1 MVNNKNN
8 KRSTI
13 INFAKSV
20 AKKHNIPVDI
30 FLALLNQESGFNPN
44 AKSKAGAMGVG
55 QLMPATAKAL
65 GVKDPWDYKQN
76 IEGAAKYFKQCLAN
90 GRNIAKAIKGRNPI
104 DLALA
109 SYNAG
114 IGAVKRY
121 QGVPPYAETQNYVR
135 SIQAGRKKFANMA
148 PIAEVATIENTE
160 IPTVLEGSV
169 SNDGVITG
177 AAANP
182 MDAIASGYSNEDLL
196 RKSLDPT
203 SLEGL
208 VDRINRQQYTN
219 ADIYRT
225 QVNPL
230 LNRQV
235 GNLTQDELLAL
246 EKSRREGLQQGLNS
260 LVSDRQGMYDRIN
273 NAYNQYMQDLQN
285 DYRLR
290 NTGYYVSP
298 EDIQRSQLMQ
308 QRAAVINAR
317 NGQYIPVTPEQ
328 VAQQQYQA
336 QIANQYG
343 VPYEQYMAA
352 MADIQAKQQAA
363 QMQQVQDYIT
373 YAKNNGATDQEII
386 KAFGDNEFIKQA
398 VELSKNQGDY
408 ERQVAQEIT
417 RGVGQLQSDSMKE
430 IARIY
435 SSLPDNA
442 KDAYA
447 AQVSAQTGITGDQI
461 KAAAQRYSADTT
473 YAYQTRG
480 QDVDFETAKMQ
491 QAAKD
496 LNAAANWY
504 QSTSPFM
511 TGYSRQE
518 AANIPYTLPQ
528 SARGVVVNPNLTAQE
543 YQGLVNPQG
552 VTQAPQMNTTNPF
565 SWGNMMN
572 NFQNRLRNVT
582 QE

>member
-1 MVNNKNN
+1 MASNNNN
-8 KRSTI
+8 KRRTI

-76 IEGAAKYFKQCLAN
+76 IEGAAKYFKQCLVN
-90 GRNIAKAIKGRNPI
+90 GRNIAKAIKGRDPI

-121 QGVPPYAETQNYVR
+121 QGVPPYPESQNYVK
-135 SIQAGRKKFANMA
+135 SIQAGRKKFANVA
-148 PIAEVATIENTE
+148 PIAKVTTIENTE
-160 IPTVLEGSV
+160 TPTVLEGSV

-196 RKSLDPT
+196 KRSLDPT

-219 ADIYRT
+219 ADIYRA

-246 EKSRREGLQQGLNS
+246 EQSRKEGLQQGLKDMM
-260 LVSDRQGMYDRIN
+260 LDRSSMYDRIN
-273 NAYNQYMQDLQN
+273 NAYNQYMQNLQD

-290 NTGYYVSP
+290 NTGYNVNPAAIENYNK
-298 EDIQRSQLMQ
+298 QLVD
-308 QRAAVINAR
+308 ASIINAFA
-317 NGQYIPVTPEQ
+317 GQGYTPVNPNVQAMNT
-328 VAQQQYQA
+328 YQA

-352 MADIQAKQQAA
+352 MADIQAKRQAA
-363 QMQQVQDYIT
+363 QMRQVQDYIT

-386 KAFGDNEFIKQA
+386 KALGDNEFIKQA

-417 RGVGQLQSDSMKE
+417 KGIGQLQSDSMKE

-461 KAAAQRYSADTT
+461 RAAAQKYTADTT

-480 QDVDFETAKMQ
+480 QDVDFETAKFQ
-491 QAAKD
+491 QPAKNVTAAG
-496 LNAAANWY
+496 Y
-504 QSTSPFM
+504 YIGQTSPMNTTYKPQQSQGMLF
-511 TGYSRQE
+511 
-518 AANIPYTLPQ
+518 ALPQ
-528 SARGVVVNPNLTAQE
+528 QSRGIVVNPNISYQDYQQLVPINTAGGE
-543 YQGLVNPQG
+543 
-552 VTQAPQMNTTNPF
+552 NTTNPF
-565 SWGNMMN
+565 SLDNML
-572 NFQNRLRNVT
+572 NRLRQRTN
-582 QE
+582 QGQPNL

>member
-1 MVNNKNN
+1 MANN
-8 KRSTI
+8 KRKEI

-20 AKKHNIPVDI
+20 ARKHNIPVDI

-65 GVKDPWDYKQN
+65 GVKDPWNYKQN
-76 IEGAAKYFKQCLAN
+76 IEGAAKYFKQCLVN
-90 GRNIAKAIKGRNPI
+90 GKNIAKAIKGRNPI

-114 IGAVKRY
+114 MGAVKRY
-121 QGVPPYAETQNYVR
+121 KGVPPYAETQNYVK
-135 SIQAGRKKFANMA
+135 SIQAGRKKFANENS
-148 PIAEVATIENTE
+148 IAEASTIENTE
-160 IPTVLEGSV
+160 SPTTLEGSV
-169 SNDGVITG
+169 SNEGTITG

-182 MDAIASGYSNEDLL
+182 MDVIKSGYSNEDLL
-196 RKSLDPT
+196 KKSLDPT

-208 VDRINRQQYTN
+208 VDRINRQQYAN

-235 GNLTQDELLAL
+235 GNLTQEELLAL
-246 EKSRREGLQQGLNS
+246 EKSRREGLQQRLNS

-273 NAYNQYMQDLQN
+273 NAYNQYIQGLQN

-290 NTGYYVSP
+290 NTGYHVSP
-298 EDIQRSQLMQ
+298 SDIDAYNRSLAGEYARTGDI
-308 QRAAVINAR
+308 RALQAINPQNRAL
-317 NGQYIPVTPEQ
+317 
-328 VAQQQYQA
+328 QQYQA

-343 VPYEQYMAA
+343 IPYEQYMAA
-352 MADIQAKQQAA
+352 MADIQAKRQAA

-398 VELSKNQGDY
+398 VALSNNQGDY
-408 ERQVAQEIT
+408 EKQVAQEIAK
-417 RGVGQLQSDSMKE
+417 GIGQLQSDSMKE
-430 IARIY
+430 IAKIY

-442 KDAYA
+442 KDAYV

-461 KAAAQRYSADTT
+461 RAAAQRYSADTT

-480 QDVDFETAKMQ
+480 QDVDQETARMQ
-491 QAAKD
+491 QGAKD

-552 VTQAPQMNTTNPF
+552 VTQAPQMNTVSPF

-572 NFQNRLRNVT
+572 NFQKRLRKVT